1 MNKNNADRPVVLI
14 VDDTP
19 ENISLLKAVLQDDYE
34 IKVATGGRKAVEV
47 ALKSKVDLVLLDVM
61 MPGIDGYETC
71 RMFKQD
77 SKTSHIPIIFVTAL
91 SDAVDEVKGFEC
103 GGVDYITKPVSPPIV
118 QARVRNHLA
127 LFDQNRSL
135 EQKVRERTNELAE
148 TRLEIIQRLGRAAE
162 YRDNE
167 TGLHI
172 MRMSRYSQIL
182 ALGYG
187 LPDETAEM
195 VLNVAPMHD
204 VGKIGISDSILLKPG
219 PLDAAEWEIMKT
231 HSYIGYKIMNSPK
244 SDILKMA
251 AMVAYTHHEKWNG
264 SGYPRGLQGTDIPI
278 FGRIVAIADVF
289 DALISDRPYK
299 KAWSVDQAVLEIEQN
314 AGTHFDPDLVAV
326 FMRSLPEILGVH
338 ETFADNIG
346 VPD

>member
-1 MNKNNADRPVVLI
+1 
-14 VDDTP
+14 
-19 ENISLLKAVLQDDYE
+19 
-34 IKVATGGRKAVEV
+34 
-47 ALKSKVDLVLLDVM
+47 
-61 MPGIDGYETC
+61 
-71 RMFKQD
+71 
-77 SKTSHIPIIFVTAL
+77 
-91 SDAVDEVKGFEC
+91 
-103 GGVDYITKPVSPPIV
+103 
-118 QARVRNHLA
+118 
-127 LFDQNRSL
+127 L
-135 EQKVRERTNELAE
+135 ERKVRERTAELAE

-172 MRMSRYSQIL
+172 MRMSKYSQIL

-195 VLNVAPMHD
+195 ILNVAPMHD

-251 AMVAYTHHEKWNG
+251 AMVAYTHHEKWDG
-264 SGYPRGLQGTDIPI
+264 SGYPRGIRGRDIPV

-299 KAWSVDQAVLEIEQN
+299 KAWSVDQAVREIELN
-314 AGTHFDPDLVAV
+314 SGTHFDPDLVAV
-326 FMRSLPEILGVH
+326 FIRSMPEILGVC
-338 ETFADNIG
+338 ETFADTMG
-346 VPD
+346 GTG